1 MIRKPWSVV
10 PNDAESS
17 RFVVERRGS
26 ALSDAGYPGEGPGIT
41 TESQGLERTH
51 SGSVMRPPSCASRTV
66 AKTGSERTVGSASWR
81 AGDMSGT
88 LGLDHRPSAASP
100 HALAYIAP
108 GLGALQGNVRVRGM
122 PAFMALAF
130 RWADPTW
137 TGRMESS

>member
-1 MIRKPWSVV
+1 MPWSVV

-81 AGDMSGT
+81 AGDMSDI
-88 LGLDHRPSAASP
+88 LGLDHRPSAANP
-100 HALAYIAP
+100 RALAYIAP
-108 GLGALQGNVRVRGM
+108 GSVLPSLPLPSLLTYVTAPSHSWCNSWR
-122 PAFMALAF
+122 P
-130 RWADPTW
+130 
-137 TGRMESS
+137 S